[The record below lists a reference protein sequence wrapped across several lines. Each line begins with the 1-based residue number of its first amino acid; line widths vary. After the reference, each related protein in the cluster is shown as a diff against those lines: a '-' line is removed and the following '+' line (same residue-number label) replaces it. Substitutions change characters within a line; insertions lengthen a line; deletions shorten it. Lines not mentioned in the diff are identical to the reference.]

1 MGERC
6 NAEMVIGLSLATVMG
21 YGGKDAAQ
29 TKEKNAFGEEL
40 QSAISVSGRQEIAVA
55 TENGQVPAAAM
66 AGPGPGPGDGSM
78 NWLAPI
84 AVTNTGSVHELE
96 NPIPKVQDL
105 LIKMGI
111 NPAEIQFELLD
122 DINSNPIGTGH
133 VNHFLRVRT
142 PNGWKE
148 DYAVEYINRNAN
160 ITANEIAMLRRLPVA
175 PDHLRGV

>member
-1 MGERC
+1 
-6 NAEMVIGLSLATVMG
+6 MVIGLSLATVMG

-29 TKEKNAFGEEL
+29 AKEKTAFGEEL
-40 QSAISVSGRQEIAVA
+40 QSAITVGGRQEVAVA
-55 TENGQVPAAAM
+55 TENGQAAA
-66 AGPGPGPGDGSM
+66 ALAAPVAADGAM

-84 AVTNTGSVHELE
+84 AATNTGSVHELE
-96 NPIPKVQDL
+96 NPIPRVQDL

-111 NPAEIQFELLD
+111 NPAEIQFEFVD
-122 DINSNPIGTGH
+122 DVNSNPLGTGH

-160 ITANEIAMLRRLPVA
+160 ITAIEIAMLRRLPTA